1 MARSTGEIAV
11 AEPTPP
17 EDLEDLALSDDYA
30 LNPEFVEMVVD
41 AADRGDDARLR
52 ELMDA
57 LHSADIADLMRFLSA
72 SYREELV
79 ALLTPDELSEV
90 LSELDG
96 ALREEILAHVAP
108 AALALAIG
116 EMDSDDAADVVD
128 DLDAGV
134 RGQVMAA
141 LSDVDR
147 ASIETSLSY
156 GEETAGRL
164 MQREVLAAPQFWTVS
179 QALDHV
185 REAGQDLPDLFFDIY
200 VVDPMN
206 KPVGGAPIS
215 RLLKSRLSAKLSE
228 IMESVTE
235 IPVDMDQE
243 EVAYIF
249 DKYHLIS
256 APVVER
262 GGRLVGQIT
271 VDDIVGVIQEESQED
286 MLHLAG
292 VYDLDREQTVFGI
305 ARSRFWWLL
314 VNLGTAILASSVI
327 GVFQGSIAKLA
338 ALAVLNPIA
347 ASMGGNAGTQT
358 LTVAVRALATKELNA
373 ANLLITVWRE
383 TAAGLINGVAM
394 ALVMGGVTFLW
405 FHDPLMAL
413 VAGLAMIINLFAAAV
428 AGILLPLGVDRLGFD
443 PAAATV
449 VFLTTVTDC
458 VGYFSF
464 LGLATVLILR

>member
-1 MARSTGEIAV
+1 MVRSTSETLV

-41 AADRGDDARLR
+41 AADRGDEARLR
-52 ELMDA
+52 ELLDA
-57 LHSADIADLMRFLSA
+57 LHSADIADLMNFLAA
-72 SYREELV
+72 SYREEIV

-96 ALREEILAHVAP
+96 ALREEVLAQVAP
-108 AALALAIG
+108 AALAAAIG

-164 MQREVLAAPQFWTVS
+164 MQREVLCAPQFWTVG
-179 QALDHV
+179 QALEHV
-185 REAGQDLPDLFFDIY
+185 REAGGDLPDLFFDIY
-200 VVDPMN
+200 IVDPMN
-206 KPVGGAPIS
+206 KPIGGAPVS
-215 RLLKSRLSAKLSE
+215 RLLKSRLDAPLSQ
-228 IMESVTE
+228 IMEPVTE

-271 VDDIVGVIQEESQED
+271 VDDIVGVIQDESQED

-292 VYDLDREQTVFGI
+292 VYDLERNNTVFGI
-305 ARSRFWWLL
+305 TRSRFWWLL
-314 VNLGTAILASSVI
+314 VNLATAILASSVI
-327 GVFQGSIAKLA
+327 GLFQGSIAKLA

-358 LTVAVRALATKELNA
+358 LTVAVRALATKELTA
-373 ANLLITVWRE
+373 ANLMVTIWRE
-383 TAAGLINGVAM
+383 TAAGLLNGVAM
-394 ALVMGGVTFLW
+394 ALVMGLVTLAW

-464 LGLATVLILR
+464 LGLATILILR